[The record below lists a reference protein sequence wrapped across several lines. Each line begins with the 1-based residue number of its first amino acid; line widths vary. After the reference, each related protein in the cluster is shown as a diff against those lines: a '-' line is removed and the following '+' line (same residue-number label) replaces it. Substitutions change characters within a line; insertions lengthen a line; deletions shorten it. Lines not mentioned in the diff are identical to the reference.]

1 MELSEFSLLYPPGYE
16 EKTPAPDITEETVE
30 QLELDLLFDL
40 KNCSLSDF
48 FTVSPEVI
56 RYRQDVFADIAEFP
70 EIAETLSRVVPV
82 LLDIGELRRLA
93 AGTAVGTAETQ
104 SYLFSITEIEL
115 YTSCISILHDGF
127 APLADKVKS
136 EAFKTLA
143 TRINELT
150 ESEYYRDL
158 NEKLTALTQRVRDI
172 KSITVGVNLDSQLRP
187 VYAGVLSIN
196 SRPFKSGEVI
206 DKILRLD
213 FRRDDMTCIAPLTPF
228 MKGQSENQ
236 QYAAAHAFYSAI
248 NDVFKSSIHSWRRV
262 IQMYV
267 LDNTDFL
274 LRIMPE
280 IEFVVKASRVI
291 AALKKRGMTLCRPEI
306 RPAGERILQ
315 FYNLYNP
322 VVALR
327 INDEIVKNDLVFDDD
342 AMIYILTGPNR
353 GGKSVITCAL
363 GQAVA
368 FAMLGMPVPA
378 DSAIISPADGI
389 YTHFPTGSEDTIDK
403 GRLGEECARLKEIFD
418 RVTPYSLVLLD
429 ETLSSTGAYEAAYI
443 AAEVLTGFA
452 VLGCR
457 CLFSTHLHELA
468 SKVDEINK
476 NSAREGGVKVD
487 NLVAG
492 INDGQRNFKIRRAMP
507 DGRSYA
513 RDIASQYGLS
523 YDQITEKIKHKRGNL
538 S

>member
-1 MELSEFSLLYPPGYE
+1 MDLSEFSLLYPPMYDE
-16 EKTPAPDITEETVE
+16 STPLPDITEETVE

-48 FTVSPEVI
+48 SQWHPEVI
-56 RYRQDVFADIAEFP
+56 RYRQDVFDDMAEFP
-70 EIAETLSRVVPV
+70 RSLRLSRA
-82 LLDIGELRRLA
+82 LSRYCLTLASFAGLRLA
-93 AGTAVGTAETQ
+93 PPSAPRKHNRT
-104 SYLFSITEIEL
+104 FSITEIEL
-115 YTSCISILHDGF
+115 YTLCISILHDGF

-158 NEKLTALTQRVRDI
+158 NEKLSALTQRVRDI

-236 QYAAAHAFYSAI
+236 QYATAHAFYSAI
-248 NDVFKSSIHSWRRV
+248 NDVFRSSIHSWRRV

-267 LDNTDFL
+267 LENTDFL
-274 LRIMPE
+274 LRILPE
-280 IEFVVKASRVI
+280 IEFVVKASRVN
-291 AALKKRGMTLCRPEI
+291 AALKKRGVKLCRPEI
-306 RPAGERILQ
+306 RPASERVLQ

-327 INDEIVKNDLVFDDD
+327 IDDDIVKNDLIFDDD
-342 AMIYILTGPNR
+342 AMIYVLTGPNR

-378 DSAIISPADGI
+378 DSAVISPADGI

-403 GRLGEECARLKEIFD
+403 GRLGEECARLKEILTAL
-418 RVTPYSLVLLD
+418 RRIVLF
-429 ETLSSTGAYEAAYI
+429 Y
-443 AAEVLTGFA
+443 LT
-452 VLGCR
+452 R
-457 CLFSTHLHELA
+457 LF
-468 SKVDEINK
+468 IN
-476 NSAREGGVKVD
+476 
-487 NLVAG
+487 
-492 INDGQRNFKIRRAMP
+492 RR
-507 DGRSYA
+507 
-513 RDIASQYGLS
+513 L
-523 YDQITEKIKHKRGNL
+523 
-538 S
+538 

>member
-1 MELSEFSLLYPPGYE
+1 MDLSEFSLLYPPMYDE
-16 EKTPAPDITEETVE
+16 STPLPDITEETVE

-48 FTVSPEVI
+48 FTVAPEVI
-56 RYRQDVFADIAEFP
+56 RYRQDVFDDMAEFP

-115 YTSCISILHDGF
+115 YTLCISILHDGF

-158 NEKLTALTQRVRDI
+158 NEKLSALTQRVRDI

-236 QYAAAHAFYSAI
+236 QYATAHAFYSAI
-248 NDVFKSSIHSWRRV
+248 NDVFRSSIHSWRRV

-267 LDNTDFL
+267 LENTDFL
-274 LRIMPE
+274 LRILPE
-280 IEFVVKASRVI
+280 IEFVVKASRVN
-291 AALKKRGMTLCRPEI
+291 AALKKRGVKLCRPEI
-306 RPAGERILQ
+306 RPASERVLQ

-327 INDEIVKNDLVFDDD
+327 IDDDIVKNDLIFDDD
-342 AMIYILTGPNR
+342 AMIYVLTGPNR

-378 DSAIISPADGI
+378 DSAVISPADGI

-418 RVTPYSLVLLD
+418 RVTPNSLVLLD
-429 ETLSSTGAYEAAYI
+429 ETLSSTGAYEASYI

-492 INDGQRNFKIRRAMP
+492 ISDGQRNFKIRRAMP